1 MSEQSPPRKPF
12 HWKGFVSFVLAG
24 VFLLLIVSGGVLY
37 AAPRGRIAN
46 WTEWYVLGL
55 DKDAWSILHM
65 ATSCL
70 FVVFGAIHLWLNWT
84 SFASYFKVR
93 FERSFNL
100 KREFALALVLLLLL
114 MAAAVWRLPP
124 VSYVESWNLAIKD
137 HWEGWSA
144 RPPYPHAEESTL
156 REFTDR
162 LGLDLNVAVERL
174 DREGLTPETEDV
186 TIADLAASYGVRP
199 DSLYR
204 VIMGEAPISGGYG
217 RGSGGGGRR
226 GGSGTGEGR
235 GMGAGSGTGE
245 SRGMGGS
252 SGTGEGRGMGGSSGT
267 GEGRGMG
274 AGSGPGEGRGM
285 GGGSGTG
292 EGRGMGGGSGTGE
305 GRGMGAGSGGAGA
318 GFGRQTIEQLCTQHA
333 VDVDTALAV
342 LKAAGVNAT
351 RNDAL
356 RDLADE
362 SGLRPR
368 DIADMVEAAAP

>member
-1 MSEQSPPRKPF
+1 MTEQSPPRKPF

-24 VFLLLIVSGGVLY
+24 VFLLLILSGGVLY
-37 AAPRGRIAN
+37 ASPRGRIAN

-70 FVVFGAIHLWLNWT
+70 FVIFGSIHLWLNWT

-124 VSYVESWNLAIKD
+124 VSYVGEWNQAIKN

-156 REFTDR
+156 RDFTHR

-186 TIADLAASYGVRP
+186 TIADLAASHGMRP
-199 DSLYR
+199 EALYR
-204 VIMGEAPISGGYG
+204 VIMGEAPISGG
-217 RGSGGGGRR
+217 GRR
-226 GGSGTGEGR
+226 
-235 GMGAGSGTGE
+235 
-245 SRGMGGS
+245 
-252 SGTGEGRGMGGSSGT
+252 
-267 GEGRGMG
+267 
-274 AGSGPGEGRGM
+274 GEGRGM
-285 GGGSGTG
+285 GGGSGI
-292 EGRGMGGGSGTGE
+292 GGG
-305 GRGMGAGSGGAGA
+305 AGGSGA
-318 GFGRQTIEQLCTQHA
+318 GFGRQTIEQLCAQHGF
-333 VDVDTALAV
+333 DVDTALSV
-342 LKAAGVNAT
+342 LKAAGFNAT
-351 RNDAL
+351 RSDTL
-356 RDLADE
+356 RDLADQ